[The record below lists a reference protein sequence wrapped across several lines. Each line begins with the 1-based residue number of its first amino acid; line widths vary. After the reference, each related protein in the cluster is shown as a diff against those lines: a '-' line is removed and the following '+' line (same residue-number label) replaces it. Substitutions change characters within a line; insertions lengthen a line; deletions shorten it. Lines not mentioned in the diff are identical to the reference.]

1 MPAVRGT
8 TEAVSS
14 VKDQLTGQLHRV
26 RQQTYVWVPS
36 PQNPDKPTLEKQ
48 KRF

>member
-26 RQQTYVWVPS
+26 RQQKLMFGFLVLKIQT
-36 PQNPDKPTLEKQ
+36 NLL
-48 KRF
+48 